1 MVNIQEIF
9 GLGCLLD
16 ICQGVPAEGYPPK
29 RYSEINQLGCI
40 KLLLALVLSCVTFSS
55 YATSASSAHIY
66 ILPVTYNDKGVVL
79 FKAHKDIDY
88 LGAPS
93 DRKFSYFWIA
103 VSARGVW
110 EEIPHKILKQP
121 GHSRSDEK
129 KSHENK
135 EREQENFW
143 KMAKFYDSEF
153 ANELDWNHPP
163 KTLLPLI
170 KKYGFKPR
178 PSFNKNEGKGTVT
191 WSSKGVCMSGKCTKS
206 TVPQR
211 TLGNMFSKKAYT
223 STGSKGMKI
232 IEVEGKAIQNIFY
245 HAGVALFQNGN
256 YQTVD
261 GKAEETDGD
270 PVGAEFDFN
279 KNEMIDYNYIDA
291 ISIVPASVN

>member
-1 MVNIQEIF
+1 MVNIQKFF
-9 GLGCLLD
+9 GLSCPLD
-16 ICQGVPAEGYPPK
+16 ICHGVAAGEYPPK
-29 RYSEINQLGCI
+29 HYGETSQLVFI
-40 KLLLALVLSCVTFSS
+40 KLLLALVLSCVTLSS

-66 ILPVTYNDKGVVL
+66 IQPVTYNDKGVVL

-110 EEIPHKILKQP
+110 EEIPHKILNQP
-121 GHSRSDEK
+121 GYSRSDEK
-129 KSHENK
+129 KSHEKK
-135 EREQENFW
+135 EREQKDFW
-143 KMAKFYDSEF
+143 KAAEFYNNEF
-153 ANELDWNHPP
+153 ANELDWSHPP

-191 WSSKGVCMSGKCTKS
+191 WSAKDVCVNGKCTKP

-211 TLGNMFSKKAYT
+211 TLDNMFSKKSYVNT
-223 STGSKGMKI
+223 ESKGP
-232 IEVEGKAIQNIFY
+232 GKAIQNIFC

-261 GKAEETDGD
+261 GRSEETDGD

-279 KNEMIDYNYIDA
+279 KSEMIDYHYIDA
-291 ISIVPASVN
+291 ISIVPTKKKLTPH